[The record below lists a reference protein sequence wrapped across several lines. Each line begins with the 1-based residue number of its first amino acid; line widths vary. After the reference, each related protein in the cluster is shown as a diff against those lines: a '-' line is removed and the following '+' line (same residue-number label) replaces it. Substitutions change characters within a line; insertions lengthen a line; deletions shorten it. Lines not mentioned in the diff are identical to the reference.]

1 MSFKRQHSVHVEV
14 VCIHGWRALAVRDH
28 SQEIGSGVV
37 LPREEV
43 PWFVEELGPLL
54 VSSTGPMP
62 MHIARAW
69 GPLRVLVS
77 PKGVRLWRTPGSWPI
92 EGVAIT
98 VAEARHVIEA
108 VTRDW
113 S

>member
-1 MSFKRQHSVHVEV
+1 VRRKHTHSVVSELV
-14 VCIHGWRALAVRDH
+14 SIRGWRALALRAY
-28 SQEIGSGVV
+28 SQMGPGVA

-43 PWFVEELGPLL
+43 PWLVGVLGSLPT
-54 VSSTGPMP
+54 SSTGPIP
-62 MHIARAW
+62 LHIARAW

-77 PKGVRLWRTPGSWPI
+77 PKGVRLWRSPGSWPI

-98 VAEARHVIEA
+98 TAEAPHVIDA
-108 VTRDW
+108 VAREW

>member
-1 MSFKRQHSVHVEV
+1 MKHKHAHSVSVEA
-14 VCIHGWRALAVRDH
+14 VCIQGWCALVVRDH
-28 SQEIGSGVV
+28 SRSCRGVD

-43 PWFVEELGPLL
+43 PWFLGKMGPLL
-54 VSSTGPMP
+54 GPSTEPIP
-62 MHIARAW
+62 SHIARAW

-77 PKGVRLWRTPGSWPI
+77 PRGVRLWRSPGSWPI

-98 VAEARHVIEA
+98 AAEARHVIEA
-108 VTRDW
+108 VARCW